1 MAYAKTIQCVQRAEC
16 LAMGY
21 ASIPIETK
29 NIAVPMRHVRITKF
43 VAKGSS
49 VAKAY
54 AKRSNRASLAKS
66 SAPTRIRASILSST
80 MPTAVPT
87 LFVNL
92 SPLAKLANDAKAAN
106 ANPTRN
112 AAKWLRRQKAARRRP
127 SSAKSGNSAT

>member
-1 MAYAKTIQCVQRAEC
+1 MACAKTIQCVQKAWC
-16 LAMGY
+16 LAVGD
-21 ASIPIETK
+21 ASTLIETK

-43 VAKGSS
+43 VAKGRS

-54 AKRSNRASLAKS
+54 AKRSNRASQAMS
-66 SAPTRIRASILSST
+66 SAPTRIRASILRST

-92 SPLAKLANDAKAAN
+92 SPLAKPANDANMAN
-106 ANPTRN
+106 AAPTRN

>member
-1 MAYAKTIQCVQRAEC
+1 
-16 LAMGY
+16 MGN
-21 ASIPIETK
+21 ASTLIETK

-43 VAKGSS
+43 VAKGRN

-54 AKRSNRASLAKS
+54 AKRSKSVIAIMAKS

-92 SPLAKLANDAKAAN
+92 SPLAKLANDAKAAD

-112 AAKWLRRQKAARRRP
+112 AAKWL
-127 SSAKSGNSAT
+127 